1 MRFDILKLLVVWC
14 RLNGKPFVLFEWV
27 PVLDNMED
35 MHREEGSIDKPPAI
49 NAFADP
55 VGAPPPVSRLLF
67 DRRDNEL
74 IEIIGAV
81 LRQDKDLSYARK
93 QYYGYFHPHGIKELV
108 ESRSLRIAYAM
119 VHLLTSLEVGRLD
132 ERLSALRSLKDEVL
146 DTAEGSMPKNTARV
160 LLQIMKELVRTR
172 GDHYRQ
178 LELAHDFRI
187 TASGQPRIVRKQLL
201 RYHLLEMPE
210 EWNQVTFDDHVH
222 DVNTKGR
229 KSTTH
234 LIMDA
239 WIKGIRRL
247 KVVYYNYI
255 EPRFAAELLEAAEI
269 LDIDVRIG
277 IEFPARFR
285 DRFVKLIWT
294 PRGFAD
300 VQSFLCFLEE
310 PAVSDLMQE
319 GRVLS
324 RYQQAYV
331 MAILEAFN
339 TTHLAHFN
347 NQYEMGLAP
356 IDIKEFLAFVGTGQR
371 SILHLESFIHQK
383 MLAALH
389 TKAELLKK
397 RYQEADAT
405 TRKEIVQWF
414 EKWNERDL
422 EALASYLKPSNNSG
436 IPQPMQPIDNEHVP
450 SLLKLSPSQLLD
462 RLAILQSGYRITLNL
477 THLRVEDVLELI
489 YDCNGMISRLEIFNL
504 KDWAKAETVHID
516 AISRLQKTI
525 NEQNPIALKRIILDI
540 ISSVEETSGEDPDK
554 RKQVEK
560 LIYIL
565 HDIVGLQ
572 ALYKGKPLKARIG
585 SDSAGRA
592 FRIHGMGLAVIDS
605 LPRRTWG
612 RIKRDIGAGRAM
624 IPVRIPVHK
633 RETLVPRKEAN
644 DNRRPAYRLSAWLPG
659 LRHLGYDRVVDW
671 AVQGDASSMTPDGN
685 IVTLGGVQ
693 KTVDNQLRLTP
704 PAEEKTR
711 QRLSWTY
718 LNSNLRNCIKVLIGF
733 IPAFATFALTKD
745 WWLLAYCG
753 AFIWF
758 GITGLRNILQ
768 SVLGGGGLRRSPLLR
783 WNAYIS
789 WDRIADSLL
798 FTGFS
803 VPLLDFLAKTVI
815 LDHVFHITTTQPVAL
830 YTFMA
835 LTNGIY
841 LCSHNVFRG
850 LPRGVVLGNFFRSI
864 LSIPLAILLNV
875 VLSYLLIFAGIGA
888 PALILQKWAAVIS
901 KAASDMVAGIIEGTA
916 DRFKNIQLRS
926 REYRKKLSLLL
937 DIYARLELLFPESRT
952 LEILDKPSQYRKRAN
967 AEARDMEKI
976 IFVHALD
983 LLYFWMY
990 QPRARSAFMQLLS
1003 ILPEEERHILITS
1016 QMTLLR
1022 KREISQMFID
1032 GVLGQDFPR
1041 ALSFYLSCYP
1051 GYLETLKQ
1059 YA

>member
-1 MRFDILKLLVVWC
+1 MHSEERST
-14 RLNGKPFVLFEWV
+14 NNP
-27 PVLDNMED
+27 PVTNASADLANA
-35 MHREEGSIDKPPAI
+35 PA
-49 NAFADP
+49 
-55 VGAPPPVSRLLF
+55 PPVSRLLF

-74 IEIIGAV
+74 IEIISAV

-93 QYYGYFHPHGIKELV
+93 QYYGYFHPHGIKEMA

-119 VHLLTSLEVGRLD
+119 VHLLTSLEVGRMD
-132 ERLSALRSLKDEVL
+132 DRLSALRSLKDEVL
-146 DTAEGSMPKNTARV
+146 DTAEGSMPKNTARA
-160 LLQIMKELVRTR
+160 LLQIMKELVRAR

-229 KSTTH
+229 KSSTH

-247 KVVYYNYI
+247 RVVHYNYI

-285 DRFVKLIWT
+285 DRFIQLIWT

-300 VQSFLCFLEE
+300 AQSFLCFLEE

-319 GRVLS
+319 GRALS

-339 TTHLAHFN
+339 TVHLKHIN
-347 NQYEMGLAP
+347 DQYDMGLAP
-356 IDIKEFLAFVGTGQR
+356 IDAKEFLAFVGMGQR
-371 SILHLESFIHQK
+371 SILHLEAFIHQK
-383 MLAALH
+383 MREALQ
-389 TKAELLKK
+389 TKAAIFKNL
-397 RYQEADAT
+397 YQEADAT
-405 TRKEIVQWF
+405 TRKEIAQWF
-414 EKWNERDL
+414 EEWNARDL
-422 EALASYLKPSNNSG
+422 EALAASYLKPSTNPD
-436 IPQPMQPIDNEHVP
+436 IPHPLQPDDDEHVP
-450 SLLKLSPSQLLD
+450 SLLKLAPSRLLD
-462 RLAILQSGYRITLNL
+462 RLATLQSGYRITLNL

-489 YDCNGMISRLEIFNL
+489 YDCDGMISRLEIFNL
-504 KDWAKAETVHID
+504 KDWAKAQTVHID
-516 AISRLQKTI
+516 AISRLQKAI

-540 ISSVEETSGEDPDK
+540 IASVEEASGGHPDK
-554 RKQVEK
+554 REQVEK

-572 ALYKGKPLKARIG
+572 AFYKGKPLKARIG
-585 SDSAGRA
+585 SDSTGRA
-592 FRIHGMGLAVIDS
+592 LRIHGMGLAVIDS
-605 LPRRTWG
+605 LPRRAWG
-612 RIKRDIGAGRAM
+612 RIKQDIGAGRAM
-624 IPVRIPVHK
+624 IPMRIPVHK

-644 DNRRPAYRLSAWLPG
+644 DHRRPAYRLSAWLPG
-659 LRHLGYDRVVDW
+659 LRHLGHDRVVDW
-671 AVQGDASSMTPDGN
+671 AVQGDASSMTSDGN

-693 KTVDNQLRLTP
+693 KTFDNQLRLTSP
-704 PAEEKTR
+704 TEEKTR
-711 QRLSWTY
+711 PRLSWTY

-783 WNAYIS
+783 WNAYVS

-815 LDHVFHITTTQPVAL
+815 LDNVFNINTTTQPVAL

-841 LCSHNVFRG
+841 LSSHNAFRG
-850 LPRGVVLGNFFRSI
+850 LPRGAVVGNFFRSI
-864 LSIPLAILLNV
+864 LSIPIAILFNLALGGL
-875 VLSYLLIFAGIGA
+875 LSVAGIAA

-916 DRFKNIQLRS
+916 DRFKNIQMRS
-926 REYRKKLSLLL
+926 REYRKKLAALF
-937 DIYARLELLFPESRT
+937 DIYAQLELLFPESRT

-983 LLYFWMY
+983 LLYFYMY
-990 QPRARSAFMQLLS
+990 QPRARSALLQLLDT
-1003 ILPEEERHILITS
+1003 LTEEERHILITA

-1032 GVLGQDFPR
+1032 GVLGQDFAR

-1051 GYLETLKQ
+1051 GYLKTLKQ
-1059 YA
+1059 FT

>member
-1 MRFDILKLLVVWC
+1 
-14 RLNGKPFVLFEWV
+14 
-27 PVLDNMED
+27 
-35 MHREEGSIDKPPAI
+35 
-49 NAFADP
+49 
-55 VGAPPPVSRLLF
+55 
-67 DRRDNEL
+67 
-74 IEIIGAV
+74 
-81 LRQDKDLSYARK
+81 
-93 QYYGYFHPHGIKELV
+93 
-108 ESRSLRIAYAM
+108 
-119 VHLLTSLEVGRLD
+119 
-132 ERLSALRSLKDEVL
+132 
-146 DTAEGSMPKNTARV
+146 MPKNTARA
-160 LLQIMKELVRTR
+160 LLQIMKELVRAR
-172 GDHYRQ
+172 GDYYRQ

-187 TASGQPRIVRKQLL
+187 TASGQPRVVRKQLL
-201 RYHLLEMPE
+201 RCHLLEMPE

-229 KSTTH
+229 KSSTH

-247 KVVYYNYI
+247 RVVHYNYI
-255 EPRFAAELLEAAEI
+255 EPRFAAELLEAADI

-285 DRFVKLIWT
+285 DRFIQLIWT

-300 VQSFLCFLEE
+300 AQSFLCFLEE
-310 PAVSDLMQE
+310 PAVSALMQE
-319 GRVLS
+319 GRALS
-324 RYQQAYV
+324 RYQQTYV
-331 MAILEAFN
+331 TAILENFN
-339 TTHLAHFN
+339 TTHLACIN
-347 NQYEMGLAP
+347 DQYEMALVP
-356 IDIKEFLAFVGTGQR
+356 IDTKEFLTFVGMGQR
-371 SILHLESFIHQK
+371 SILHLEAFIHQK
-383 MLAALH
+383 MRAALQ
-389 TKAELLKK
+389 TKAALLKK
-397 RYQEADAT
+397 RYQEADDP
-405 TRKEIVQWF
+405 TRKEIAQWF
-414 EKWNERDL
+414 EEWNARDL
-422 EALASYLKPSNNSG
+422 EALAASYLKPSSNPG
-436 IPQPMQPIDNEHVP
+436 IPHPLQPSEDDHVP
-450 SLLKLSPSQLLD
+450 SLLKLSPNRLLN
-462 RLAILQSGYRITLNL
+462 RLASLQSGYRITLNL

-489 YDCNGMISRLEIFNL
+489 YDCDGLISRLEIFNL
-504 KDWAKAETVHID
+504 KDWAKAQTDHIE
-516 AISRLQKTI
+516 AISHLQSVI

-540 ISSVEETSGEDPDK
+540 IASVEEAAGRHPDK
-554 RKQVEK
+554 HEQVEK

-585 SDSAGRA
+585 SDSTGRTL
-592 FRIHGMGLAVIDS
+592 RIHGMGLAVIDS
-605 LPRRTWG
+605 LPRRAWG
-612 RIKRDIGAGRAM
+612 RIKRDIGTGRAL
-624 IPVRIPVHK
+624 IPMRIPVHK
-633 RETLVPRKEAN
+633 RQTLVPRKEAN
-644 DNRRPAYRLSAWLPG
+644 DHRRPAHRLSAWLPG
-659 LRHLGYDRVVDW
+659 LRHLGRDRVVDW

-693 KTVDNQLRLTP
+693 KTVDNHLRLTSP
-704 PAEEKTR
+704 TDGITR
-711 QRLSWTY
+711 PRLSWTY

-783 WNAYIS
+783 WNAYVS

-803 VPLLDFLAKTVI
+803 VPLLDFVAKTLI
-815 LDHVFHITTTQPVAL
+815 LDHVFGINTTTQPVAL

-841 LCSHNVFRG
+841 LSSHNAFRG
-850 LPRGVVLGNFFRSI
+850 LPRGAVLGNFFRSI
-864 LSIPLAILLNV
+864 LSIPIAILFNMALGG
-875 VLSYLLIFAGIGA
+875 LLTIAGIGA
-888 PALILQKWAAVIS
+888 PSLILQKWAAVIS

-916 DRFKNIQLRS
+916 DRFKNIQIRS
-926 REYRKKLSLLL
+926 REYRKKLSALL
-937 DIYARLELLFPESRT
+937 DIYAQLELLFPESRT

-990 QPRARSAFMQLLS
+990 QPRARSAFKQLLS
-1003 ILPEEERHILITS
+1003 TLTEEERHILITA

-1032 GVLGQDFPR
+1032 GVLGQDFAR

-1051 GYLETLKQ
+1051 GYLKTLKQ
-1059 YA
+1059 FA